1 MNVSRG
7 KVGAAVLTISASIV
21 GYQASAQQRA
31 RLPAE
36 CRTPA
41 LMACL
46 QADARTRQDCV
57 VSAMTGMPDTCRK
70 QISEAGAR
78 RSGALP
84 AGWRE
89 DSFGSEALQKV
100 DWVAPTGK
108 SKAPLLL
115 FVHGGGWSI
124 GDKRQGSSQ
133 KGAHFVS
140 KGWAFA
146 STNYRLVPQA
156 TVEAQAADIA
166 AAIAFL
172 RRQPAID
179 GNRIVLMGHSAGA
192 HLAALVA
199 SDPAYLQAAGVPIGA
214 IKGVVLLDG
223 AGYDVADQLRN
234 PGNRVQ
240 DMYVQAFSNDPKRH
254 AALSP
259 TLHAA
264 APNAANWLIL
274 PIARRA
280 DAMAQSERLAT
291 ALRAGGSRT
300 EVRPQAGKTHATINR
315 ELGAA
320 GDPTTATVDGFLR
333 GV

>member
-100 DWVAPTGK
+100 D
-108 SKAPLLL
+108 
-115 FVHGGGWSI
+115 
-124 GDKRQGSSQ
+124 
-133 KGAHFVS
+133 
-140 KGWAFA
+140 
-146 STNYRLVPQA
+146 
-156 TVEAQAADIA
+156 
-166 AAIAFL
+166 
-172 RRQPAID
+172 
-179 GNRIVLMGHSAGA
+179 
-192 HLAALVA
+192 
-199 SDPAYLQAAGVPIGA
+199 
-214 IKGVVLLDG
+214 
-223 AGYDVADQLRN
+223 
-234 PGNRVQ
+234 
-240 DMYVQAFSNDPKRH
+240 
-254 AALSP
+254 
-259 TLHAA
+259 
-264 APNAANWLIL
+264 
-274 PIARRA
+274 
-280 DAMAQSERLAT
+280 
-291 ALRAGGSRT
+291 
-300 EVRPQAGKTHATINR
+300 
-315 ELGAA
+315 
-320 GDPTTATVDGFLR
+320 
-333 GV
+333 